1 MSHGDLLSASKKKE
15 GGKRNAPLRKKVD
28 GGGVT
33 RQPVQSVPYTVEDYM
48 AKVSY

>member
-1 MSHGDLLSASKKKE
+1 MSHGDLLSASKKE

-28 GGGVT
+28 GGGVA